1 MWSSEQEPPDVA
13 GVTGAQELWRLLVTV
28 PGGPELAPTVAVDA
42 FRRLHEAGQPGRVD
56 SALLLSTD
64 WRWRRTSA
72 RVLAGI
78 METEILDDVDQ
89 DRLAEDLL
97 WSDRVRYVHP
107 LGWIG
112 SRFFEFEIVAPRQRR
127 SPRQRTVRLDPSA
140 QVTTERSVWPP
151 LRSWAAERV
160 LVRDRAAPADVLER
174 ARELPARDGAAV
186 VTGALHAAD
195 ALDPEAAHTVVDVAL
210 LWGHKAPRKAALERL
225 IAWGEADR
233 AQALAADDPDASIR
247 DWQRNLRTNVAAQRH
262 LFD

>member
-1 MWSSEQEPPDVA
+1 VWSSEHEPPDVA
-13 GVTGAQELWRLLVTV
+13 EVTDAQELWRLLVTV

-78 METEILDDVDQ
+78 LETGILDEVDQ

-97 WSDRVRYVHP
+97 WSDKVPYVHP

-112 SRFFEFEIVAPRQRR
+112 ASFTEFEIVAPRQQR
-127 SPRQRTVRLDPSA
+127 SPRQRTARVDPSTP
-140 QVTTERSVWPP
+140 VTRERSVWPP

-160 LVRDRAAPADVLER
+160 LVRDRAAPAHVLER

-186 VTGALHAAD
+186 VTGAVHAAD
-195 ALDPEAAHTVVDVAL
+195 DLDPEEARTVVDVAL
-210 LWGHKAPRKAALERL
+210 RWGHKTPRKAALERM
-225 IAWGEADR
+225 IASGDADR
-233 AQALAADDPDASIR
+233 AQALAANDPDASIR
-247 DWQRNLRTNVAAQRH
+247 GWGRKLRTNVAVQRH